1 MEVIKLKIQKM
12 NIKRISITCLM
23 LLTVIL
29 TNAQQQIESIGT
41 LEFSDDGVL
50 FAGDNLSGAIHAI
63 DLKSESKAEEKF
75 EINVYNVDVQV
86 AAILGTSSQSIQ
98 INDLAVHPKSG
109 EAYLSITRGNGME
122 TMPALIKID
131 AENNLINV
139 DLDSVKFTTQ
149 KLGNVPDM
157 SKKFRPRGTMMA
169 PPSAKDIAKA
179 EKPLRMYTIMDME
192 YFKGELF
199 VSGVSNEEF
208 SSVLRRMSYPF
219 SGKES
224 ISNIE
229 MYHIA
234 HDQYESR
241 APIRSM
247 QIKNIDG
254 KDQIVAAY
262 TCSPLV
268 LIPLTELKDGA
279 KVKANT
285 LGDMGNGQP
294 LDMVSFN
301 LMGQD
306 MLFVT
311 NSGRTPQV
319 VPLQGLNNAKPV
331 TDKDFERG
339 GKLDLSPVMPYGPMG
354 EGVMFVGAS
363 LQIDLLNESQ
373 FVSLTRD
380 APTGSLDIETLSTMA
395 PFNMHNIEA
404 AEFDFPSY
412 WEAMM
417 KSQKGKNE

>member
-1 MEVIKLKIQKM
+1 MKNLTKL
-12 NIKRISITCLM
+12 
-23 LLTVIL
+23 IL
-29 TNAQQQIESIGT
+29 TMAFTFAISLVHAQPIESLGA
-41 LEFSDDGVL
+41 LEFSAEGIL

-63 DLKSESKAEEKF
+63 DLRNESRTKEGF
-75 EINVYNVDVQV
+75 EVNVYNVDARI
-86 AAILGTSSQSIQ
+86 AAILGTGTHNIK

-109 EAYLSITRGNGME
+109 EVYLSVTRGHGVE
-122 TMPALIKID
+122 ALPALIKIN
-131 AENNLINV
+131 AESELSAV
-139 DLDSVKFTTQ
+139 DFTSSKIASQ
-149 KLGNVPDM
+149 ALSKVPDISM
-157 SKKFRPRGTMMA
+157 KFRPRGTMMS

-179 EKPLRMYTIMDME
+179 QRSRRMFAIMDIE
-192 YFKGELF
+192 YHKGELF

-208 SSVLRRMSYPF
+208 SSVLRRMPYPF
-219 SGKES
+219 NGQES

-254 KDQIVAAY
+254 IDQIVAAY
-262 TCSPLV
+262 TCSPIV

-279 KVKANT
+279 KVKART

-301 LMGQD
+301 LMGQE

-319 VPLQGLNNAKPV
+319 VPLKGLNNAKVV

-339 GKLDLSPVMPYGPMG
+339 GKLDISPVMPYGPVG

-363 LQIDLLNESQ
+363 LHIDLLNEKQ
-373 FVSLTRD
+373 FVSLNRD
-380 APTGSLDIETLSTMA
+380 APTGSLDVETLMTMA
-395 PFNMHNIEA
+395 PFKMNNIEA

-412 WEAMM
+412 KPA
-417 KSQKGKNE
+417 QGKE

>member
-1 MEVIKLKIQKM
+1 MKKLEIFVFTL
-12 NIKRISITCLM
+12 ILSFTISM
-23 LLTVIL
+23 A
-29 TNAQQQIESIGT
+29 NAQQSIQSIGT
-41 LEFSDDGVL
+41 LEFSDEGVL
-50 FAGDNLSGAIHAI
+50 FVGDNLLGAIHAI
-63 DLKSESKAEEKF
+63 DFTNKSRTKEQF
-75 EINVYNVDVQV
+75 DLNVNNVDAQI
-86 AAILGTSSQSIQ
+86 AAILGAAPHNIR
-98 INDLAVHPKSG
+98 INDLVVHPKSG
-109 EAYLSITRGNGME
+109 EAYLSVSRGNGMNAL
-122 TMPALIKID
+122 PALIRID
-131 AENNLINV
+131 AENKIHNV
-139 DLDSVKFTTQ
+139 VLDSAKITTQ
-149 KLGNVPDM
+149 TLSKIPDM
-157 SKKFRPRGTMMA
+157 SMQFRPRGAMRN
-169 PPSAKDIAKA
+169 PPTAKDIAKA
-179 EKPLRMYTIMDME
+179 KRPLRMFSIMDME
-192 YFKGELF
+192 YHNGELF

-208 SSVLRRMSYPF
+208 SSILRRMPYPF
-219 SGKES
+219 DGKES
-224 ISNIE
+224 ISNVE

-254 KDQIVAAY
+254 IDQIIAAY

-279 KVKANT
+279 KVKART

-294 LDMVSFN
+294 LDMVAFN

-319 VPLQGLNNAKPV
+319 IPLKGLNNAKVV

-354 EGVMFVGAS
+354 EGVMFVGSS
-363 LQIDLLNESQ
+363 LHIDLLNEKQ
-373 FVSLTRD
+373 FISLTRD
-380 APTGSLDIETLSTMA
+380 APTGSLDLETVSTML

-412 WEAMM
+412 
-417 KSQKGKNE
+417 KFPTQKGE